1 MVDSCCGDSIIDFD
15 WDTKI
20 TEKAF
25 ACHDFS
31 KLKKKKT
38 LYVYRKAMTNL
49 DSIFKKQ
56 RH

>member
-31 KLKKKKT
+31 KLKKKKKLSMFIEKLWQT
-38 LYVYRKAMTNL
+38 
-49 DSIFKKQ
+49 
-56 RH
+56 